1 MSKDAIWQAFVE
13 TGDPL
18 YYMLYKATQ
27 DEPYRRSAPQ
37 NDSGDTPR
45 SEG

>member
-1 MSKDAIWQAFVE
+1 MSKDAIWQAFAE

-18 YYMLYKATQ
+18 YYMLYKAT

-37 NDSGDTPR
+37 NDPGDTPR

>member
-1 MSKDAIWQAFVE
+1 MSKDASWQAGAE

-37 NDSGDTPR
+37 NDPGDTPR